1 MLDVREA
8 HRSSHGVD
16 EGGDGMDDLDRFE
29 PGLQT
34 YSGIVR
40 VWAANTAEV
49 ITDSGIVLFLDTRG
63 QPPMPVGTRVNIEAR
78 KYRPCHFVTRVTMR

>member
-1 MLDVREA
+1 
-8 HRSSHGVD
+8 
-16 EGGDGMDDLDRFE
+16 MDDLDRFE

-40 VWAANTAEV
+40 IWTMNTAEV

-63 QPPMPVGTRVNIEAR
+63 QPPVPAGTRVNIEAR
-78 KYRPCHFVTRVTMR
+78 KYRPCHFVTRVAVR